1 MSSTVA
7 AADRIESSS
16 AEGYLAT
23 VEAALFGALREVTL
37 AEPRV
42 TDADRALRALAD
54 LAATYTGF
62 MLGAIARHVLG
73 GLRRWFGE
81 DGAAMM
87 RTAMRGWPV
96 MPARIDAACTDT
108 TRPLAGSLLAQLHVR
123 SCLVAGQA
131 RRLVEA
137 VPDRPMIGMTFGVL
151 AGDDQLARR
160 LVEELARGWAVYTA
174 AVTTRR
180 YPELTPLW
188 QQFVW
193 QLDGRPAPARD
204 AIAEAGYIVLVR

>member
-1 MSSTVA
+1 MSSNASA
-7 AADRIESSS
+7 AHRIEPAS
-16 AEGYLAT
+16 AQSYLAT

-42 TDADRALRALAD
+42 TNAEHALRALD
-54 LAATYTGF
+54 DFDATYTGF

-73 GLRRWFGE
+73 GLRRWFGD
-81 DGAAMM
+81 DGAAML
-87 RTAMRGWPV
+87 RAAMRGGPV
-96 MPARIDAACTDT
+96 MPPRVDAPCTDAM
-108 TRPLAGSLLAQLHVR
+108 RPLAGSLLAKLHVR
-123 SCLVAGQA
+123 SCHVAVEA
-131 RRLVEA
+131 RRIVEA
-137 VPDRPMIGMTFGVL
+137 IPDRPMISMMFGVL
-151 AGDDQLARR
+151 AQDDQLARR

-188 QQFVW
+188 QEFVW

-204 AIAEAGYIVLVR
+204 EVAEAGYIVLVR